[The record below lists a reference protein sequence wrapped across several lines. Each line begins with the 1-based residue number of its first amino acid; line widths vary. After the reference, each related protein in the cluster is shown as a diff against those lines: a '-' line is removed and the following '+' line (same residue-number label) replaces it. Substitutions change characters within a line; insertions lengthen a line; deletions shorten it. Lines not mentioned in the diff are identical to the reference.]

1 MRDDLPVIRRNI
13 DDLMDAQ
20 VQLADG
26 MEEIY
31 ERVANLQ
38 KQVYTLLATVVGL
51 AVVVVSGYL

>member
-38 KQVYTLLATVVGL
+38 KQVYTLLAVVLGL
-51 AVVVVSGYL
+51 AGVVVSGYL

>member
-1 MRDDLPVIRRNI
+1 MRDDLPVIKRNI

-38 KQVYTLLATVVGL
+38 KQVYTLLAVILGL
-51 AVVVVSGYL
+51 AGVVVSGYL

>member
-38 KQVYTLLATVVGL
+38 KQVYTLLAVILGL
-51 AVVVVSGYL
+51 AGIIISGYL